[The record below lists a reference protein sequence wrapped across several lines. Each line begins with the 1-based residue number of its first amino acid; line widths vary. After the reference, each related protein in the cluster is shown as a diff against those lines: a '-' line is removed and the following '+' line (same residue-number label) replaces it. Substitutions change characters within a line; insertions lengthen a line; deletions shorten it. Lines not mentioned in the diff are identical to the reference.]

1 MHCHVSFKVLWGSPC
16 KSHRYVHAVA
26 LADVLHPSS
35 HPVMYATA
43 LKVWQQLLKM
53 CLGASLGLSHKSLWR
68 KTICTSL

>member
-1 MHCHVSFKVLWGSPC
+1 M
-16 KSHRYVHAVA
+16 A

-53 CLGASLGLSHKSLWR
+53 CLGASLGLSHKKISMEEDCLYISVGG
-68 KTICTSL
+68 KLED